1 MAKFPTL
8 ILKTSTCD
16 NRKAHLYWCVTFYTS
31 PPPHTYPGE
40 FLQVSTFTILSSTKN
55 LQRVQLTTVNKR
67 VASALGIIPP
77 INVSSGIGLH
87 TALKTHCK
95 FQGSFSLPWFRFYE
109 SYVSVLFKFMCPSR
123 YNRLSL
129 AIHLV
134 PYSGITDFTHD
145 CSIFTIISH
154 LFVANLLMSWYNPY
168 P

>member
-1 MAKFPTL
+1 MTKFPTL
-8 ILKTSTCD
+8 ILKTSTRE
-16 NRKAHLYWCVTFYTS
+16 NRKAHLYWCITFYTS
-31 PPPHTYPGE
+31 PPPYIQGNSYRFPPSQYCLVPKTCKGY
-40 FLQVSTFTILSSTKN
+40 SS
-55 LQRVQLTTVNKR
+55 QPVNKR

-87 TALKTHCK
+87 TALKPHCK